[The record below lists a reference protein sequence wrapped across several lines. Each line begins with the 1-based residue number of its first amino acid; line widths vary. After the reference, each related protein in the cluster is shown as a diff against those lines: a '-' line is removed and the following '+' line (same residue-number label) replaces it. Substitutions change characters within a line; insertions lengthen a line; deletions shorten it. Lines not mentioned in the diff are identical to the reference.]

1 MALDPDILLG
11 RLAVG
16 KKLLSQEQVRAAL
29 RAQAAETPRRPLGD
43 VLVSEGL
50 LSPEQVEGL
59 LSLQAAYLAKER
71 RTAGGPRRLED
82 VIFGKIL
89 VKHGLAPEEAVNRA
103 LAAQAESEESGS
115 GGSRRLGEIL
125 VEEGT
130 VAPDVVSKVLEFQEK
145 KILACTG
152 CGAQWNVANY
162 DPDRDY
168 RCRTCQGP
176 LAIPALLKD
185 VGVAGT
191 LTLGRGT
198 PQDDLTPATIGAEG
212 LPSGVTIEE
221 FEGAGRTR
229 VDRGTLAT
237 RTGGGPRAGAEGGD
251 EDATGAL
258 EGRSVGGC
266 KILKKL
272 GQGGMGAVYLAEH
285 VGLDKKV
292 AIKVIRSVA
301 GTPASLVQRFLRE
314 AKSAAKLAHPNVVQ
328 VFNVGEDRGFHFI
341 EMEFVE
347 GRSVRD
353 LIAEE
358 KLDLEETIRILR
370 ECLKGLGEAHR
381 QGLIH
386 RDVKPDNILVAR
398 TGQVK
403 IVDFGLARAVEG
415 GEGDDITRSGQ
426 ILGTPHF
433 MSPEQ
438 CDGQKTDQRTD
449 IYSLG
454 ATVYN
459 MLTGEKPF
467 VGETAMAILMKHI
480 NEDAAPIREKAPD
493 VPEDLE
499 NIVFRMMAKRL
510 EDRYAAA
517 EDVLA
522 DLDKWDAGGAIA
534 APPRRRRRSGR
545 KALVLVTLLALMA
558 GGGAAAVA
566 TGLVPIAGLPG
577 AGGAGRGG
585 GPEET
590 PLQRAERLV
599 QAYEYEKAIP
609 LLDAYLKKSPG
620 DAKAVALLAEA
631 RFQDA
636 WKTGK
641 AAESRNDYAAA
652 EESLRKALA
661 QAPTEKQKV
670 EVRQLLDSVVMARG
684 RVEKRD
690 AINQRTERAQ
700 QLAKAR
706 RWAEAQDEAE
716 KAVQLDLENVS
727 AKGTRAE
734 IARLRAL
741 WGRLDAAVA
750 QLDKADEA
758 LKAKGG
764 DTTALGALDAA
775 QKGLADLSP
784 GDEKDLVSEKEAAT
798 QRAAA
803 LVSKAKLQG
812 AERMAQDA
820 KTAGHWM
827 DAVGLFEQAAA
838 LAGSEEARSSF
849 QAEAR
854 DCRAREAE
862 KFVAEGESAYAA
874 EQVQQAVQLFKKAL
888 ELKPDPDLAART
900 KIMEDRAAT
909 PPGMVYAKAATVA
922 FGSADPRDGN
932 DPQDP
937 RPFHAYYIGASEVT
951 NEEYQRFVSEGGYA
965 EEKWWDPEALPER
978 ARFVDKSGKPGPAV
992 WSEGKLPSGAEKYPV
1007 TGVSWWEARAYA
1019 RFAGMRLPTEW
1030 EWERA
1035 AAHDGERPKARAYP
1049 WGESFDARA
1058 AALDPD
1064 PAARSRP
1071 VRTHPQ
1077 DRSPAGCF
1085 DMAGNVREWTDSE
1098 KDGKLRSVRG
1108 GGVGTRIPVETEG
1121 RVVKRRGSAPS
1132 VRDGSLGFRL
1142 AKGAPS
1148 EVPSGK

>member
-1 MALDPDILLG
+1 MKTPLGHPEPARTAPSHRGNGMALDPDILLG

-493 VPEDLE
+493 V
-499 NIVFRMMAKRL
+499 
-510 EDRYAAA
+510 
-517 EDVLA
+517 
-522 DLDKWDAGGAIA
+522 
-534 APPRRRRRSGR
+534 
-545 KALVLVTLLALMA
+545 
-558 GGGAAAVA
+558 
-566 TGLVPIAGLPG
+566 
-577 AGGAGRGG
+577 
-585 GPEET
+585 
-590 PLQRAERLV
+590 
-599 QAYEYEKAIP
+599 
-609 LLDAYLKKSPG
+609 
-620 DAKAVALLAEA
+620 
-631 RFQDA
+631 
-636 WKTGK
+636 
-641 AAESRNDYAAA
+641 
-652 EESLRKALA
+652 
-661 QAPTEKQKV
+661 
-670 EVRQLLDSVVMARG
+670 
-684 RVEKRD
+684 
-690 AINQRTERAQ
+690 
-700 QLAKAR
+700 
-706 RWAEAQDEAE
+706 
-716 KAVQLDLENVS
+716 
-727 AKGTRAE
+727 
-734 IARLRAL
+734 
-741 WGRLDAAVA
+741 
-750 QLDKADEA
+750 
-758 LKAKGG
+758 
-764 DTTALGALDAA
+764 
-775 QKGLADLSP
+775 
-784 GDEKDLVSEKEAAT
+784 
-798 QRAAA
+798 
-803 LVSKAKLQG
+803 
-812 AERMAQDA
+812 
-820 KTAGHWM
+820 
-827 DAVGLFEQAAA
+827 
-838 LAGSEEARSSF
+838 
-849 QAEAR
+849 
-854 DCRAREAE
+854 
-862 KFVAEGESAYAA
+862 
-874 EQVQQAVQLFKKAL
+874 
-888 ELKPDPDLAART
+888 
-900 KIMEDRAAT
+900 
-909 PPGMVYAKAATVA
+909 
-922 FGSADPRDGN
+922 
-932 DPQDP
+932 
-937 RPFHAYYIGASEVT
+937 
-951 NEEYQRFVSEGGYA
+951 
-965 EEKWWDPEALPER
+965 
-978 ARFVDKSGKPGPAV
+978 
-992 WSEGKLPSGAEKYPV
+992 
-1007 TGVSWWEARAYA
+1007 
-1019 RFAGMRLPTEW
+1019 
-1030 EWERA
+1030 
-1035 AAHDGERPKARAYP
+1035 
-1049 WGESFDARA
+1049 
-1058 AALDPD
+1058 
-1064 PAARSRP
+1064 
-1071 VRTHPQ
+1071 
-1077 DRSPAGCF
+1077 
-1085 DMAGNVREWTDSE
+1085 
-1098 KDGKLRSVRG
+1098 
-1108 GGVGTRIPVETEG
+1108 
-1121 RVVKRRGSAPS
+1121 
-1132 VRDGSLGFRL
+1132 
-1142 AKGAPS
+1142 
-1148 EVPSGK
+1148 